1 VVVVG
6 VRRYC
11 LDSLQTRPSTI
22 KPNKALATGLG
33 HILIYAKSATAES
46 QSKPSGAGKS
56 KVSEGAA
63 MENARAV
70 RERKKRT
77 KRASRDAPKPA
88 PGRTKARIR
97 EELPRRDEATHAGV
111 PGDAGSS
118 PREEDD
124 DNEAEDGQHAEEL
137 LTSTRNPFSCLRLD
151 E

>member
-1 VVVVG
+1 
-6 VRRYC
+6 

-88 PGRTKARIR
+88 PGRTKDRSTSSR
-97 EELPRRDEATHAGV
+97 EEPPRRGEATHAGV

-124 DNEAEDGQHAEEL
+124 DNEAEDGQQAEEL